1 MSLWILPPLTPW
13 RSAEGFCLMISC
25 LFWETFARSW
35 SVCWLFS
42 YGFLNVCLMIFGFYS
57 WVGLPLFAH
66 VCQRVDSFQHVLR
79 IVTFYWALFG
89 SLWPCQT
96 PSPSSQLSFWPRNG
110 TSRKEKVK
118 GALRP
123 TDFWAFLV
131 VTLNNEI
138 DGIWGFTNFGPK
150 LSPKYPSNSKQLSH
164 PILKIMT
171 YIPQEPCMVY
181 MLTFG
186 VYWW

>member
-1 MSLWILPPLTPW
+1 LKFLVVVVLW
-13 RSAEGFCLMISC
+13 
-25 LFWETFARSW
+25 
-35 SVCWLFS
+35 FS
-42 YGFLNVCLMIFGFYS
+42 YVYLMIFEFYS

-110 TSRKEKVK
+110 TSRKQKVK

-131 VTLNNEI
+131 VTLNHEI
-138 DGIWGFTNFGPK
+138 DGIWGYTNFGPK
-150 LSPKYPSNSKQLSH
+150 LSPKYPSNSKQLNH

-171 YIPQEPCMVY
+171 YIP
-181 MLTFG
+181 
-186 VYWW
+186 